1 MSDSRFHTAVLV
13 LNRNMREMTEK
24 LIDRLCDS
32 NTKYPMDIWCLD
44 ADSDQEEVV
53 QNADKILLLGNNPR
67 WAGAFE
73 RGIRHVRQDPLDI
86 RTTYSHFWCVCNDAQ
101 MVDDEIL
108 AMLIDSSPDDCAQIH
123 PYQKHHPS
131 ATFQGRCGTGVRAS
145 SYVEFVCPL
154 FTRTFIERAQH
165 KFGFPGIDPGFS
177 MGWGT
182 DYVLAYVAH
191 ELGMKS
197 YMCDDVGIL
206 HETGTTHK
214 HAAKTKVESNED
226 MRKLARNTMLDH
238 LEEVYGKHWGQIF
251 IDSAKR
257 AGVDP
262 KAFVDWS
269 GYDRNL
275 SLTGAR
281 A

>member
-1 MSDSRFHTAVLV
+1 MTDSRFHTAVLV

-24 LIDRLCDS
+24 LIDRIRES
-32 NTKYPMDIWCLD
+32 NTKYSMDVWCID
-44 ADSDQEEVV
+44 ADSDQDEVV
-53 QNADKILLLGNNPR
+53 TMSDQVFMLYDNPR
-67 WAGAFE
+67 WAKAFNIGLIE
-73 RGIRHVRQDPLDI
+73 SQAFGHMKSQP
-86 RTTYSHFWCVCNDAQ
+86 YSHFWCVCNDAQ

-108 AMLIDSSPDDCAQIH
+108 ATLIDSAPDDCAQIH
-123 PYQKHHPS
+123 PYQKHHPA

-154 FTRTFIERAQH
+154 FTRTFLERAEK
-165 KFGFPGIDPGFS
+165 KFGFPGIDPGFP

-182 DYVLAYVAH
+182 DYVLPYVAH

-214 HAAKTKVESNED
+214 HAAKTKVESNEE
-226 MRKLARNTMLDH
+226 MRKRARNTMLDH
-238 LEEVYGKHWGQIF
+238 LEEVYGNGWGEIF
-251 IDSAKR
+251 IESAKR